1 MQLSSEMIDLVLR
14 FTFNAAIAYIIIKVI
29 YYRDFKN
36 NDFNTLNQALLRE
49 EEKGL
54 NLIILTPWDFCSQL
68 NFREGIQTNIHYFNE
83 RDVFYE
89 RYTRSLLL

>member
-36 NDFNTLNQALLRE
+36 IRLENATSNILMVEGLL
-49 EEKGL
+49 
-54 NLIILTPWDFCSQL
+54 
-68 NFREGIQTNIHYFNE
+68 
-83 RDVFYE
+83 
-89 RYTRSLLL
+89 